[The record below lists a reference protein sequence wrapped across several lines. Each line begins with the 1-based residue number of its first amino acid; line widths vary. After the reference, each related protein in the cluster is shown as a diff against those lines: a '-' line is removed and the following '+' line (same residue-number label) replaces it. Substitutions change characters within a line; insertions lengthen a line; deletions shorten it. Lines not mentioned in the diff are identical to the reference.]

1 VAHLAAAQVKVPTAE
16 IAVDRADSTS
26 GCPANPAGALRILDG
41 SQERDATQLST
52 LFGVASR
59 EQVNQLTDRGEEP
72 FVSYTGADAA
82 VNWSEELEAV
92 HAEASRT
99 HFLDRWTRRAI
110 IDGIGS
116 VSPGATIADLG
127 CSTGFLLEDLRE
139 AHPDAVLV
147 GVDMI
152 AAGLRK
158 AHVAVPEARLLQAD
172 VCQLPLEDESIDA
185 VVSANLLEHVP
196 DDRRALREIARVLK
210 PGRPAALVVPAGPRT
225 FDYYD
230 RFLGHERRY
239 GRGELAQKCRDAGLE
254 PLEDR
259 HLASLLYPP
268 FWLVKQRNR
277 RRYNDLRGEA
287 LEARVTEDI
296 ARTRD
301 SRLGQLTWPVED
313 RLVRAGVR
321 LPFGIRS
328 FVVARRAV

>member
-1 VAHLAAAQVKVPTAE
+1 M
-16 IAVDRADSTS
+16 
-26 GCPANPAGALRILDG
+26 
-41 SQERDATQLST
+41 
-52 LFGVASR
+52 ASR
-59 EQVNQLTDRGEEP
+59 DQLNVNEAADRGGDP
-72 FVSYTGADAA
+72 FVSYAVDDAQ

-99 HFLDRWTRRAI
+99 HFLDRWTRKAI
-110 IDGIGS
+110 IDCVG
-116 VSPGATIADLG
+116 PLAPEATVADLG
-127 CSTGFLLEDLRE
+127 CSTGFLLEDLHV
-139 AHPDAVLV
+139 AHPDAVLI

-158 AHVAVPEARLLQAD
+158 AHAAVPQAKLLQAD
-172 VCQLPLEDESIDA
+172 VCELPLEDQSLDA

-196 DDRRALREIARVLK
+196 DDGRALREIARVLK
-210 PGRPAALVVPAGPRT
+210 PGRPAAIVVPAGPGT

-239 GRGELAQKCRDAGLE
+239 ARGELADKCRAAGLE
-254 PLEDR
+254 PREDR

-277 RRYNDLRGEA
+277 RRYDGLRGEA
-287 LEARVTEDI
+287 LEARVTQDI
-296 ARTRD
+296 ANTRD
-301 SRLGQLTWPVED
+301 SRVGERTWRLED

-328 FVVARRAV
+328 LVVAWRLS

>member
-1 VAHLAAAQVKVPTAE
+1 MN
-16 IAVDRADSTS
+16 
-26 GCPANPAGALRILDG
+26 GLRDG
-41 SQERDATQLST
+41 WD
-52 LFGVASR
+52 
-59 EQVNQLTDRGEEP
+59 EP
-72 FVSYTGADAA
+72 FVSYAGDDAS

-99 HFLDRWTRRAI
+99 HFLDRWTRKAI
-110 IDGIGS
+110 IDGVG
-116 VSPGATIADLG
+116 PLAPEATVADLG
-127 CSTGFLLEDLRE
+127 CSTGFLLEDLHE
-139 AHPDAVLV
+139 AHPDAVLI

-158 AHVAVPEARLLQAD
+158 AHAAVPQARLLQAD
-172 VCQLPLEDESIDA
+172 VCELPLENQSLDA

-196 DDRRALREIARVLK
+196 DDRRALGEIARVLK
-210 PGRPAALVVPAGPRT
+210 PGRPAAIVVPAGPGT

-239 GRGELAQKCRDAGLE
+239 ARGELAEKCRAAGLE
-254 PLEDR
+254 PREDR

-277 RRYNDLRGEA
+277 RRYDGLRGDA
-287 LEARVTEDI
+287 LEARVTQDI
-296 ARTRD
+296 ANTRD
-301 SRLGQLTWPVED
+301 SRVGERTWQLED

-328 FVVARRAV
+328 LVVAWRLS

>member
-1 VAHLAAAQVKVPTAE
+1 
-16 IAVDRADSTS
+16 
-26 GCPANPAGALRILDG
+26 
-41 SQERDATQLST
+41 
-52 LFGVASR
+52 VASR
-59 EQVNQLTDRGEEP
+59 DQRNGVWDHGVEP
-72 FVSYTGADAA
+72 FVSYAGAQAV
-82 VNWSEELEAV
+82 VNWSAELEAV

-99 HFLDRWTRRAI
+99 HFLDRWTRQAI
-110 IDGIGS
+110 IDGIG
-116 VSPGATIADLG
+116 PLEPRATVADLG
-127 CSTGFLLEDLRE
+127 CSTGFLLEDLHRTHPE
-139 AHPDAVLV
+139 AILV

-152 AAGLRK
+152 AAGLYK
-158 AHVAVPEARLLQAD
+158 AHAAVPEATLMQAD
-172 VCQLPLEDESIDA
+172 VCELPLEDESVDA

-239 GRGELAQKCRDAGLE
+239 ARGELAAKCRDAGLQAR
-254 PLEDR
+254 EDR

-277 RRYNDLRGEA
+277 RRYDGLRGAA

-301 SRLGQLTWPVED
+301 SRLGGLTWRLED
-313 RLVRAGVR
+313 RLVSLGVR

-328 FVVARRAV
+328 LVVAWRVS